1 MDKDAYILIPVN
13 ASFEDTESS
22 IVFDNLGEDEYARID
37 YSLHGIYVGSACI
50 VPTKP
55 ASRMFDFY
63 PQTKYRS
70 DYGDESDDVVIEL
83 GKILII
89 VLGITVILWVLF
101 TIQYRIRAKMILK
114 YGRGGRKSVK
124 KSKKL
129 TLKGMK

>member
-1 MDKDAYILIPVN
+1 
-13 ASFEDTESS
+13 
-22 IVFDNLGEDEYARID
+22 
-37 YSLHGIYVGSACI
+37 
-50 VPTKP
+50 
-55 ASRMFDFY
+55 MFDFY